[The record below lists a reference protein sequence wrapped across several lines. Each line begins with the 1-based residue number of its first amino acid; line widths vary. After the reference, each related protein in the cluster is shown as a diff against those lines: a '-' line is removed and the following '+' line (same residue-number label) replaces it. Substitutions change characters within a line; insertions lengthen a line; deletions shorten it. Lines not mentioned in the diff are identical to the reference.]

1 MYRQTRIFAP
11 LAVPFD
17 SYWAETIVGAIIA
30 PAISQEQNLEW
41 FWFSRY
47 ELTAQ
52 QDADDCDIRDIPQG
66 FLNPQN
72 QFYRSIRFRYSITEE
87 ARQTFENRIQ
97 NQITK
102 HGCWI
107 SDFRDYPFLE
117 DLGGNRHI
125 GGERTPDRRQHRAQ
139 LVARLYQAISEL
151 VVDTLVGPDEE
162 ARYQAEK
169 NDDSRN
175 NPLGSTFESV
185 HHLFCNITDVPTRV
199 LVSQMAVGTDF
210 TGVHNVVQQVRVKF

>member
-17 SYWAETIVGAIIA
+17 SCWAETIVGAIIA

-47 ELTAQ
+47 DCTALA
-52 QDADDCDIRDIPQG
+52 DAGDCDIRDIPQG

-87 ARQTFENRIQ
+87 ARQSFENRIQ
-97 NQITK
+97 SQIAN

-107 SDFRDYPFLE
+107 SDFLDYPFLE
-117 DLGGNRHI
+117 DLGGDRHI
-125 GGERTPDRRQHRAQ
+125 GGERTHDRRQHRAQ
-139 LVARLYQAISEL
+139 LVGKLYQAISEL
-151 VVDTLVGPDEE
+151 VIDALVGPDKEG
-162 ARYQAEK
+162 RYQAEN
-169 NDDSRN
+169 NDDSLN
-175 NPLGSTFESV
+175 NPLGSTFESL

-199 LVSQMAVGTDF
+199 LISQMGVGTDWS
-210 TGVHNVVQQVRVKF
+210 GIQNVLQQVRVRF